1 MNNEIIFRHGD
12 IAILDEIKE
21 LWEELNKHHL
31 EKSPYFKH
39 HFENYTFEKRKES
52 IIKEAKNGKIL
63 VIIAY
68 DNNKKIGYIVS
79 SVKTNIGEIESIYI
93 KEDYRKCHIGN
104 ILMEKSLD
112 FLKSND
118 VKKIIIGVSYGNEE
132 AFGFYEK
139 FGFYPKVTVLQF
151 ISNV

>member
-79 SVKTNIGEIESIYI
+79 SVKTNI
-93 KEDYRKCHIGN
+93 
-104 ILMEKSLD
+104 
-112 FLKSND
+112 
-118 VKKIIIGVSYGNEE
+118 
-132 AFGFYEK
+132 
-139 FGFYPKVTVLQF
+139 
-151 ISNV
+151 